1 MTRPDTVVPLRPE
14 RRRDNDNEPGLP
26 PRSSYRAQGGG
37 WVGVGGTL
45 AIYAVAAALLL
56 LTITSSHFEVAP
68 PAALT
73 AISLSPP
80 ASPQATPPK
89 PKDAPK
95 PVEKHVTVPQP
106 VPTIQ
111 PPVARITLNPQPVP
125 PIAPS
130 RPADPT
136 PPAPEAAAPRTLPAP
151 PAPRVSSN
159 GPDSWEGR
167 VLLQLSKVRH
177 YPGFAM
183 ARGEQGVPYIR
194 FTMDRKGKVLSVTL
208 DRSSGFGDLDREA
221 LALPKRAQPLPK
233 PPEDRPGDTFEL
245 VVPVEFFIH

>member
-1 MTRPDTVVPLRPE
+1 MSPVAHVRPRL
-14 RRRDNDNEPGLP
+14 RRDNDNDPGP
-26 PRSSYRAQGGG
+26 TPRSPYRAQGGR
-37 WVGVGGTL
+37 WIGVGGTL

-56 LTITSSHFEVAP
+56 LTITTSSFEVAP

-80 ASPQATPPK
+80 ASPQAAAPK

-95 PVEKHVTVPQP
+95 PVEKRVTVPRP
-106 VPTIQ
+106 VPTVR
-111 PPVARITLNPQPVP
+111 PPTAKIALNPQPLP
-125 PIAPS
+125 PPVAPS

-151 PAPRVSSN
+151 PAPRLSSN

-167 VLLQLSKVRH
+167 VLLQLSKVRR

-194 FTMDRKGKVLSVTL
+194 FTMDRKGKVLAVTL
-208 DRSSGFGDLDREA
+208 ERSSGFGDLDREA
-221 LALPKRAQPLPK
+221 LALPKRAQPLPR
-233 PPEDRPGDTFEL
+233 PPDDRPGATFEL